1 MERSLWQQ
9 LKREAGGLEKV
20 SRKGAFEEFLR
31 VQVTGWLLKMR
42 EKGTEKVTPGVW
54 CESLSAEDAVH

>member
-1 MERSLWQQ
+1 M
-9 LKREAGGLEKV
+9 EKV